1 MGPHWF
7 AGNFFF
13 DMLKPLARVLPS
25 VATLGLALAILGGA
39 ELRADLVWTP
49 ATGWKA
55 EGGAVSGLIVPEEGG
70 RNALDSMNKARA
82 DEENGRRSSAMSRYE
97 TVAKKYPNSIYAP
110 EALYRAARIRY
121 ARRQYTKAFDEFQD
135 VVSRYPSTNHFNEII
150 GEQYRLATDLVDG
163 KRPRYFGLIPGFKNP
178 SKGVT
183 YFEKIVETAPY
194 SDYAPLTLMSIA
206 RAHQKLGEP
215 DEAIDA
221 LDRMINNYQQSLLA
235 PDAYYKLA
243 STHASLVQGP
253 YYDQAST
260 RQAITYFEDFQIL
273 FPNDSNIPAV
283 EKGLVDV
290 RTTFAQ
296 SKIKIGDFY
305 FYKRDNFKA
314 ARVFYNEAITSY
326 PDSAAAAEARKRL
339 DEVEKAETK
348 AKAPVV
354 PRPKPKRTF
363 WLF

>member
-1 MGPHWF
+1 MVPRWF

-13 DMLKPLARVLPS
+13 DMLKPIVRVLPS
-25 VATLGLALAILGGA
+25 LAILGLALAILGGTA
-39 ELRADLVWTP
+39 LRADLVWTP

-55 EGGAVSGLIVPEEGG
+55 EGGAVSGLIVPEEG
-70 RNALDSMNKARA
+70 RNALDQMNKARA
-82 DEENGRRSSAMSRYE
+82 DEENGRRSAAMSRYE
-97 TVAKKYPNSIYAP
+97 SVAKKYPNSIYAP
-110 EALYRAARIRY
+110 EALFRAGRIRNE
-121 ARRQYTKAFDEFQD
+121 RRQYSKAFDAFQN
-135 VVSRYPSTNHFNEII
+135 VVSRYPNTTHFNEII
-150 GEQYRLATDLVDG
+150 GEQYRIATDLVNG
-163 KRPRYFGLIPGFKNP
+163 KRPRYFGVIPGFKTRA
-178 SKGVT
+178 KGIT

-243 STHASLVQGP
+243 AAHASLVQGP

-273 FPNDSNIPAV
+273 FPNDANMPDV
-283 EKGLVDV
+283 EKGLADV

-339 DEVEKAETK
+339 EEVEKVETK
-348 AKAPVV
+348 AKAPVI